1 MAKIEV
7 DLSEELEDRLKKVA
21 DANAVSLPEMAK
33 YILVHQLSEQRE
45 IDWGEL
51 ISKGRQI
58 LRRLIS

>member
-7 DLSEELEDRLKKVA
+7 DLSEELEARLKKIA
-21 DANAVSLPEMAK
+21 DTNAVSLPEMAK

-51 ISKGRQI
+51 ISKGRQL